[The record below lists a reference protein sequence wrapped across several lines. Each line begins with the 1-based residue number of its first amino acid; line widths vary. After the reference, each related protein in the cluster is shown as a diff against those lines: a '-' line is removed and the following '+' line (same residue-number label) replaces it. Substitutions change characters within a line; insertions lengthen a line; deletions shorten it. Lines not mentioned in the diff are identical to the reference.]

1 MPPRLPFSR
10 IFMLSKKQADA
21 MDIEE
26 RAATFYRITMMRR
39 PPLNLGCFLSL
50 GETPK

>member
-10 IFMLSKKQADA
+10 IFMLSKKQADT

-26 RAATFYRITMMRR
+26 RAATFYRIALMRR
-39 PPLNLGCFLSL
+39 PPLNSGYFLVLS
-50 GETPK
+50 ETPE